1 MRLLIV
7 EDERELAELMRRN
20 LHLDGFAVDVAN
32 TAQDAWAALKV
43 ETYDAI
49 LLDIN
54 LPDGNG
60 VKLIGEFRRAN
71 IQSPIL
77 LVSAN
82 SELQDRVSGLN
93 SGADDYLTKPF
104 SHEELTA
111 RIRAVLRRPGGP
123 LGLQIKCGS
132 LVLNTA
138 TREVNLRQTPLAL
151 SKRELALLEILMR
164 RSNRVVMREAIESAV
179 YDFGDEIG
187 SNALEVLVSRLRKHL
202 ADAHADVAIHT
213 VRGVGY
219 ILREA
224 VG

>member
-20 LHLDGFAVDVAN
+20 LHLDGFAVDVVN
-32 TAQDAWAALKV
+32 TAHDAWTALRV
-43 ETYDAI
+43 ETYDAV

-138 TREVNLRQTPLAL
+138 TREVSLRQTPLTLA
-151 SKRELALLEILMR
+151 KRELTLLEILMR

-179 YDFGDEIG
+179 YDFGDDIG

-202 ADAHADVAIHT
+202 ADAQADVAIHT

-224 VG
+224 VR